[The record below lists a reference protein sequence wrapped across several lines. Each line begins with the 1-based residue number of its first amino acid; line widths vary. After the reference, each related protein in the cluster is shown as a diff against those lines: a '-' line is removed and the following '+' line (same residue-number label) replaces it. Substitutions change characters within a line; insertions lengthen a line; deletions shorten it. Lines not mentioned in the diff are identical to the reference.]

1 MSIHPVPTPGTAADP
16 VANDPRV
23 RETAR
28 VPSQPTSEPDSGKNS
43 RVENPGL
50 EPSMDSPPMQ
60 QDEVQVQR
68 VNGASGDIVIRYL
81 DASGNLILQIPS
93 SQLLGLAKA
102 VDQALAEQANRRAG
116 GSEQAQ
122 PGQGDAFDGH

>member
-1 MSIHPVPTPGTAADP
+1 MSIHPVPVLGTAPDP
-16 VANDPRV
+16 VANDPMV
-23 RETAR
+23 REGAR
-28 VPSQPTSEPDSGKNS
+28 VPSHATSEPDSGKKS
-43 RVENPGL
+43 RVENPRL
-50 EPSMDSPPMQ
+50 EPSMDSPPTR

-68 VNGASGDIVIRYL
+68 ANGASGDIVIRYL
-81 DASGNLILQIPS
+81 DASGSLILQIPS

-122 PGQGDAFDGH
+122 PGQGEAFDGH

>member
-1 MSIHPVPTPGTAADP
+1 MSIHPVPMLGTAADP
-16 VANDPRV
+16 IANDPRL
-23 RETAR
+23 REAAR
-28 VPSQPTSEPDSGKNS
+28 MPSRPTSEPDSGKKS
-43 RVENPGL
+43 RVENRRL
-50 EPSMDSPPMQ
+50 EPSMDSPPMR

-102 VDQALAEQANRRAG
+102 VDQALAEQAHRRAN
-116 GSEQAQ
+116 GSEQVQ
-122 PGQGDAFDGH
+122 PGQGELSDGR